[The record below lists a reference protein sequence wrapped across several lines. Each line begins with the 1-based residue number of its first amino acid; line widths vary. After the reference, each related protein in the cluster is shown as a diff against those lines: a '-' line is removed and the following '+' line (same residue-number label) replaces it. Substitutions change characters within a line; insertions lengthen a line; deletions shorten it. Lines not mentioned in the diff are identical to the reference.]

1 MQSLFLHCI
10 VLYTEDLPGLY
21 CLSECQPYKPQ
32 FKVYLSLEEC
42 RQLKGFVVMAKQNG
56 LHLAPALVKRMCNK
70 GMFLFGYMNSLGD
83 DSEKQGAEF
92 ELDSIKKLS
101 KEYAEAKELAFA
113 EAGQTVNIED
123 AKHILQSDKLLGDKI
138 DDEAVKEWDA
148 QKEFYERTGQ

>member
-1 MQSLFLHCI
+1 MTSTALTDFKRVWKAKKFSYLYEGRPKTNSNFFMQSLFLHCI

-83 DSEKQGAEF
+83 DSEKQ
-92 ELDSIKKLS
+92 
-101 KEYAEAKELAFA
+101 
-113 EAGQTVNIED
+113 
-123 AKHILQSDKLLGDKI
+123 
-138 DDEAVKEWDA
+138 VK
-148 QKEFYERTGQ
+148 GN